1 MPVRLLTQ
9 LQPLAAT
16 QSFSSQSQPP
26 LQTQSF
32 RISQSLP
39 PSAMF
44 LLLVTAFAAP
54 PIVNHLVAVFA
65 ADPNCFVF
73 FLVAVLAA
81 DPKVRHMVT
90 VLTADPQMFSIFTTA
105 LSFDTVCTP
114 SEPCTSQL
122 PQPMSLIIPCAM
134 SSTSPTSTLSY
145 LGAVRVDNAFPDDE
159 AFAVL
164 LVDAARCH
172 RLHR

>member
-16 QSFSSQSQPP
+16 QSFSSLSQPP
-26 LQTQSF
+26 LQTHSLAG
-32 RISQSLP
+32 ISQSLP

-81 DPKVRHMVT
+81 DPKVRHMVA
-90 VLTADPQMFSIFTTA
+90 VLAADPKCFV
-105 LSFDTVCTP
+105 FD
-114 SEPCTSQL
+114 
-122 PQPMSLIIPCAM
+122 
-134 SSTSPTSTLSY
+134 
-145 LGAVRVDNAFPDDE
+145 
-159 AFAVL
+159 
-164 LVDAARCH
+164 
-172 RLHR
+172 LHHSAEL

>member
-16 QSFSSQSQPP
+16 QSFSSLSQPP

-81 DPKVRHMVT
+81 DPKVRHMVA
-90 VLTADPQMFSIFTTA
+90 VLAADPQMFSIFTTA
-105 LSFDTVCTP
+105 LSFDTVRTP
-114 SEPCTSQL
+114 SEPCTS
-122 PQPMSLIIPCAM
+122 QPMSLIIPCAM
-134 SSTSPTSTLSY
+134 SSTTPTSTLSY
-145 LGAVRVDNAFPDDE
+145 PGAVRVDNAFPDDE